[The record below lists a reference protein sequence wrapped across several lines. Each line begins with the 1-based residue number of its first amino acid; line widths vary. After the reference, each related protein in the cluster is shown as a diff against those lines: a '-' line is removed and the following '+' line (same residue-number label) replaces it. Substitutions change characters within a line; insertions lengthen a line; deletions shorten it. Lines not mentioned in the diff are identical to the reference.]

1 MRTYGGIRWVLILLL
16 LVVLAGIAGGGWWWL
31 ERNREYPLR
40 LQLKAGDTLRYAFEM
55 NLSAQGQTVEM
66 SLITTQKVLKVQKD
80 GSFVIRT
87 QMESGTYKMNGM
99 SMPAPSTPPQT
110 DTFRPNGQRV
120 RTRRFASP
128 LEGVME
134 MHYPDQPVKIGS
146 RWKQLQRAPDGSA
159 IEAEYEVVKRERV
172 RQHDTLK
179 IAVTVRDVTNTASP
193 YVIMS
198 GHQWV
203 DLRTGMPVRVEG
215 QFHQVR
221 IPGIG
226 TTALQGT
233 LRMRLL
239 SSQS

>member
-1 MRTYGGIRWVLILLL
+1 MRTYGGVRWVLILLL

-40 LQLKAGDTLRYAFEM
+40 LQLKAGDTMRYALEM
-55 NLSAQGQTVEM
+55 NLSAQGQTMEVAA
-66 SLITTQKVLKVQKD
+66 ITTQKVLKVQKD

-87 QMESGTYKMNGM
+87 QMESGTYKLNGM
-99 SMPAPSTPPQT
+99 SMPAPSMPPQT

-120 RTRRFASP
+120 RARRLASP
-128 LEGVME
+128 LEGFME
-134 MHYPDQPVKIGS
+134 TRYPDQPVKIGF
-146 RWKQLQRAPDGSA
+146 RWNDRQKAPDGST

-172 RQHDTLK
+172 QQRDTLK

-203 DLRTGMPVRVEG
+203 DLRTGMPVRVEA

-221 IPGIG
+221 LPMGG

-239 SSQS
+239 SP